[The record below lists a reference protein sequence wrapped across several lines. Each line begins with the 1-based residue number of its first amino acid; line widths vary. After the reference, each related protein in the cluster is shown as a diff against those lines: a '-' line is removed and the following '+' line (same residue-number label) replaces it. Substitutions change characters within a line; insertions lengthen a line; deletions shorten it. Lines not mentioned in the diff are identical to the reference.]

1 VVVFLARGL
10 SLHEPEGQEAEGITK
25 VATHPWSDV
34 RRMLRDGTITDSE
47 SAGAL
52 LLAAI
57 ELGWA

>member
-1 VVVFLARGL
+1 
-10 SLHEPEGQEAEGITK
+10 
-25 VATHPWSDV
+25 V
-34 RRMLRDGTITDSE
+34 RSMLRDGTLNDNE

>member
-1 VVVFLARGL
+1 VFLARDL
-10 SLHEPEGQEAEGITK
+10 TRTSATFDEGEGIGA
-25 VATHPWSDV
+25 VEEFRWSDV
-34 RRMLRDGTITDSE
+34 RAMLRDGRINDNE